1 MSTVVSSIETPR
13 GLAGANVAPVITH
26 WPAGHTIGRQYR
38 HGVVDLHRQTLV
50 SVHRIEA
57 CAYRAAYVTNR
68 DERGRAKL
76 TVSVNL
82 DDAPTL
88 GVRSIT
94 DGRTVREYFGR

>member
-13 GLAGANVAPVITH
+13 GLAGANVAAVITN
-26 WPAGHTIGRQYR
+26 WPSGRTIGRQYR
-38 HGVVDLHRQTLV
+38 YGVVDLRRQTLV
-50 SVHRIEA
+50 SVHRSEP
-57 CAYRAAYVTNR
+57 CAYRAAYVHNR
-68 DERGRAKL
+68 GGL